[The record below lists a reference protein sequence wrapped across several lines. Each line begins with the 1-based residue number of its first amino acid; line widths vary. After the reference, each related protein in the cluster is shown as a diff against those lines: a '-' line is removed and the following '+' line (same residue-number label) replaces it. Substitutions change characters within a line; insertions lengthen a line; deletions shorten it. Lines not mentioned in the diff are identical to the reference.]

1 MRSRQYALVLHAA
14 LLGVV
19 LVGQCQTTSD
29 GLAEEAVQT
38 SRESQRGVAV
48 RGGRVV
54 RRWSFY
60 LDTDEW
66 TVVGQSAT
74 GPYMC
79 HKMLCA
85 DDFGNVRWH
94 WSAPPTFLAALSKAR
109 GGRLV
114 IRRGFFEIVKAGET
128 SFSKG
133 MPFDVSIESGS
144 DGMKVQ
150 QFGLVEFGDF
160 ALTHSLELDTTGN
173 WTMESGRPA
182 DEATLHHVLSTASRM
197 LIRGGYYRG
206 NETAYLK
213 SVELVEPQS
222 VSADEGGEEQR
233 GLPVLDAVADGEVC
247 GNANGQCHSRPQI
260 SRARTGSAD
269 TDTFHG
275 DGVSSSETGALMRAL
290 QEREAG
296 SRSAPGRQVSG
307 REVAGTA
314 TSVALSENEST
325 VSAKAGDGW
334 SGQRVAATSERARKQ
349 KVEAEM
355 QARRLGLSVSREVAQ
370 GRDGDGSAAA
380 ARGAD
385 ATVNGRRAGVAS
397 QGLEEN
403 TVTWEEADEGKGG
416 GPLSCSPGVREGVR
430 AGDAPT
436 MQDLL
441 RAASNHG
448 LPLKACLVGTQA
460 AFGLS
465 TRAVV
470 YISSV
475 SHPQILPLAQVESVS
490 TDSQGAIVIL
500 GADASGSTDDGVQPV
515 LLRGCQM
522 SAFDLD
528 DMTSF
533 FEQVQQLV
541 AGEADSL
548 SL

>member
-1 MRSRQYALVLHAA
+1 MQSRHALVLHVA
-14 LLGVV
+14 LLGLV
-19 LVGQCQTTSD
+19 LVGQCQTASD
-29 GLAEEAVQT
+29 GVAEDAGGQT
-38 SRESQRGVAV
+38 SRESQRGLAV
-48 RGGRVV
+48 RGGRVM

-85 DDFGNVRWH
+85 EDFGNARWH
-94 WSAPPTFLAALSKAR
+94 WAAPPTFLAALSKAR

-128 SFSKG
+128 SFSQG

-150 QFGLVEFGDF
+150 QFGLVKFGDF

-213 SVELVEPQS
+213 SVELVEPHS
-222 VSADEGGEEQR
+222 VGAEEGGQEQR
-233 GLPVLDAVADGEVC
+233 GASVLDAVADGEVC
-247 GNANGQCHSRPQI
+247 GNANEQCHSRTRI
-260 SRARTGSAD
+260 SRARAGSAD
-269 TDTFHG
+269 AQAFQG
-275 DGVSSSETGALMRAL
+275 DGISSPEQGALKRAL

-296 SRSAPGRQVSG
+296 SRSAPSRQVSG
-307 REVAGTA
+307 REGAGVA

-325 VSAKAGDGW
+325 VSAKAGDGRPA
-334 SGQRVAATSERARKQ
+334 QRDAAVSERARKQ
-349 KVEAEM
+349 QVEAEM
-355 QARRLGLSVSREVAQ
+355 QARRLGLSVPREAAQ
-370 GRDGDGSAAA
+370 ALDGDDRVAA
-380 ARGAD
+380 ARGTD
-385 ATVNGRRAGVAS
+385 STVNGRRAGGIS
-397 QGLEEN
+397 QNVGESK
-403 TVTWEEADEGKGG
+403 VTWEEADEGKGG
-416 GPLSCSPGVREGVR
+416 GPLSCSPSVREAGR
-430 AGDAPT
+430 SGDAPA

-441 RAASNHG
+441 RAASHHG

-465 TRAVV
+465 NRAVV
-470 YISSV
+470 YIGNGAQ
-475 SHPQILPLAQVESVS
+475 PQILPLAQVESVS

-500 GADASGSTDDGVQPV
+500 GADTSGSTDEGMQPV

-541 AGEADSL
+541 ADEVGSQSL
-548 SL
+548 